1 MEWTIGTFLL
11 ANFILI
17 TASILQMATGVSIGM
32 IIVPFL
38 AMISYTLVPVPV
50 VFASLV
56 LTVMMSYQG
65 REHIDMK
72 NIPSVSIAMMFGILL
87 AAYVMSSI
95 KFDYLGIVFGLLI
108 LVSVFISIKIKTFQL
123 NPALNYSAGF
133 MAGFMGAMAAVGG
146 QIIALLFQNHPLASI
161 KATLAALYT
170 IFNITMLI
178 IFYFAGQFSFEQ
190 LISGFYMMPGFLI
203 GVLVAPMFTKY
214 FNPKY
219 AKPVVLGMATFGAV
233 ILIIKGV
240 LA

>member
-38 AMISYTLVPVPV
+38 AMISYTLVPTPV
-50 VFASLV
+50 IFASLA

-65 REHIDMK
+65 REYIDFK
-72 NIPSVSIAMMFGILL
+72 NIPSISIAMLFGILL
-87 AAYVMSSI
+87 AAYMMI
-95 KFDYLGIVFGLLI
+95 RIEFEYLGIVFGILI
-108 LVSVFISIKIKTFQL
+108 LFSVLISIKVKTFTL

-133 MAGFMGAMAAVGG
+133 MAGFMRAMAAVGG
-146 QIIALLFQNHPLASI
+146 QIIALLFQNHSLQSI

-178 IFYFAGQFSFEQ
+178 IFYFTGQLSHEH
-190 LISGFYMMPGFLI
+190 LISGLYMIPGFLI
-203 GVLVAPMFTKY
+203 GVFIAPMFTQY
-214 FNPKY
+214 FNPKHT
-219 AKPVVLGMATFGAV
+219 KPVVLGMAIVGAL
-233 ILIIKGV
+233 ILIVQG
-240 LA
+240 LCL